1 MVYCIYTRQ
10 DSLYLRVS
18 VSVWELLQLIIFFPF
33 NGFVVMFFPFQWFC
47 VPFILMSPASTDITV
62 TAVTKLYQ
70 EPWTGRLKLAD
81 AGRWLD
87 DLLLVVMST

>member
-1 MVYCIYTRQ
+1 MGIASTFVFLPFQWFCGF
-10 DSLYLRVS
+10 V
-18 VSVWELLQLIIFFPF
+18 FFPF
-33 NGFVVMFFPFQWFC
+33 SDFVVLFFPFQWFC

-81 AGRWLD
+81 AGCWLD